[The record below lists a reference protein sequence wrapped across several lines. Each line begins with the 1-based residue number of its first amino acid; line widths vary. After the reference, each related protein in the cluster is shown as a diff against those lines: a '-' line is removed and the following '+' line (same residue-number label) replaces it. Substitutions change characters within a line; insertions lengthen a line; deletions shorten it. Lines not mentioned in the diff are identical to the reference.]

1 MNSDKSQQPA
11 SRYNEPL
18 PLNSIPSQKDF
29 SEQISLLAAKLGK
42 EPMVLFLRSSLP
54 RNLKKRIMQRVKQQ
68 ASFTHSKSCFS
79 TSYLPTIESK
89 RFSLS
94 DKC

>member
-54 RNLKKRIMQRVKQQ
+54 RNLKKPSMQKAKQQ

-79 TSYLPTIESK
+79 TSY
-89 RFSLS
+89 
-94 DKC
+94 